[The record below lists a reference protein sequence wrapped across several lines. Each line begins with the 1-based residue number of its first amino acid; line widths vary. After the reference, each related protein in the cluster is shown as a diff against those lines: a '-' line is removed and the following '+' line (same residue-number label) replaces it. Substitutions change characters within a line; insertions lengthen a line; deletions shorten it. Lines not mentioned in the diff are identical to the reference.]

1 MAMRRGEV
9 SVKCVVDQQL
19 KRDFS
24 STGVNLET
32 YPIDRPG
39 SKEYD
44 VLIEKSRQDL
54 KRTGCATFEDFWN
67 KDVVEQAVNHISKN
81 VSTAF
86 ETDNE
91 RTCID
96 NLFFTGPF
104 TLFPLDTQTTRI
116 SCPEKMMISPTR
128 IPEMFL

>member
-1 MAMRRGEV
+1 ML
-9 SVKCVVDQQL
+9 VKCVVDL
-19 KRDFS
+19 NRDFS
-24 STGVNLET
+24 GVNLET

-67 KDVVEQAVNHISKN
+67 ADVVEQAVNHISKN

-96 NLFFTGPF
+96 NLFLGAFT
-104 TLFPLDTQTTRI
+104 FPLEHRQRI
-116 SCPEKMMISPTR
+116 SVVRKR
-128 IPEMFL
+128 

>member
-1 MAMRRGEV
+1 M
-9 SVKCVVDQQL
+9 SVKCVVDQQVK

-54 KRTGCATFEDFWN
+54 RRTGCATFEDFWN
-67 KDVVEQAVNHISKN
+67 KDVVEQAVSHISKN

-91 RTCID
+91 RTCTAIS
-96 NLFFTGPF
+96 FFTGPF
-104 TLFPLDTQTTRI
+104 TLFPLEHRQRI
-116 SCPEKMMISPTR
+116 SVVRKR
-128 IPEMFL
+128 